1 MEHRLL
7 GRTGVRVSPLC
18 LGTLNF
24 GGGTE
29 EPDAIRMVHA
39 ALDAGLNFVDTADVY
54 HAGESE
60 RIVGKALAGRRDK
73 VVLATKVH
81 GRTGL
86 GPNDQGNS
94 RLHILRACEASLR
107 RLGTDYIDLYQVHRP
122 SPEIPADETLG
133 ALTDLVR
140 AGKVRYIGCSTHPA
154 WMVMEAL
161 AVSERLG
168 LARYVSEQPPYNL
181 LDRRIENELIP
192 LAQRYG
198 LAILP
203 WAPLAQGVLAGRYPA
218 DGPLPAD
225 SRAVRQPGHAN
236 IYADR
241 VTPRGLDVGRAFTA
255 LARAH
260 GRTPGQLALLWCKDQ
275 PGVTSPIVGPR
286 TEEQLA
292 ELLPVLDWRPLG
304 RRAPRLRRAGAAGRR
319 GDQLPQHRPLDEDA
333 DSHETGVH
341 RHPRHRE
348 DHALLRR
355 DGRPQAPGAE
365 RRHGQGGRAAV
376 AAADQPQDVPRRPD
390 LDPHDAG
397 GGGDPVRQ
405 RARHR
410 RVRPERP
417 RQLRLHGAVVRPAEA
432 HRAVRGP
439 LDEVVRRPDQGA
451 HDGAGR
457 RKTAC
462 ATPTSSSC
470 GRSTSSSTPSSPRRR
485 SRTAAWMP
493 RAAPAGWRRR

>member
-1 MEHRLL
+1 MDHRLL

-39 ALDAGLNFVDTADVY
+39 ALDAGINFVDTADVY

-192 LAQRYG
+192 LAQRLRPRHPAVG
-198 LAILP
+198 AARP
-203 WAPLAQGVLAGRYPA
+203 GRAGRALPGGRPA
-218 DGPLPAD
+218 
-225 SRAVRQPGHAN
+225 
-236 IYADR
+236 
-241 VTPRGLDVGRAFTA
+241 
-255 LARAH
+255 ARRFARDPSA
-260 GRTPGQLALLWCKDQ
+260 RTGEHLR
-275 PGVTSPIVGPR
+275 GPR
-286 TEEQLA
+286 
-292 ELLPVLDWRPLG
+292 D
-304 RRAPRLRRAGAAGRR
+304 APR
-319 GDQLPQHRPLDEDA
+319 
-333 DSHETGVH
+333 
-341 RHPRHRE
+341 
-348 DHALLRR
+348 
-355 DGRPQAPGAE
+355 
-365 RRHGQGGRAAV
+365 
-376 AAADQPQDVPRRPD
+376 
-390 LDPHDAG
+390 AG
-397 GGGDPVRQ
+397 GGPGVHGP
-405 RARHR
+405 
-410 RVRPERP
+410 RP
-417 RQLRLHGAVVRPAEA
+417 GA
-432 HRAVRGP
+432 
-439 LDEVVRRPDQGA
+439 RPDAGPAGPALVQGP
-451 HDGAGR
+451 AGR
-457 RKTAC
+457 D
-462 ATPTSSSC
+462 
-470 GRSTSSSTPSSPRRR
+470 RRR
-485 SRTAAWMP
+485 SWARGP
-493 RAAPAGWRRR
+493 RSS